1 LNRVTIGKA
10 VPCESRRTVAA
21 DSVRTHRADCIGGAR
36 IGSNTG
42 VDTTPVPADLLV
54 PTLAVR
60 CATRFWSRRELAI
73 DICIPDIS
81 GNAHANHSP
90 LWQGVLHTALSVAS
104 ARLQFCA
111 GIPANLLQTGLPTGT
126 ISVNTALWLYHRD
139 GEAACCVR
147 ITLVVGDALT
157 TCPVAAHYAICI
169 DSTVTRIY
177 AFLIPACEHLGALF
191 VDHTLWVVAF
201 YVGVASPPIGAEAAS
216 SVISCFTASS
226 YAALR

>member
-1 LNRVTIGKA
+1 MGK
-10 VPCESRRTVAA
+10 VANKNV
-21 DSVRTHRADCIGGAR
+21 S
-36 IGSNTG
+36 
-42 VDTTPVPADLLV
+42 L
-54 PTLAVR
+54 
-60 CATRFWSRRELAI
+60 TRE
-73 DICIPDIS
+73 
-81 GNAHANHSP
+81 
-90 LWQGVLHTALSVAS
+90 T
-104 ARLQFCA
+104 
-111 GIPANLLQTGLPTGT
+111 
-126 ISVNTALWLYHRD
+126 
-139 GEAACCVR
+139 ACCVR

>member
-1 LNRVTIGKA
+1 
-10 VPCESRRTVAA
+10 
-21 DSVRTHRADCIGGAR
+21 VRTHRADCVGGAR
-36 IGSNTG
+36 IGSNAG

-54 PTLAVR
+54 PTLTVR
-60 CATRFWSRRELAI
+60 CATRLWSRRELAI

-90 LWQGVLHTALSVAS
+90 LRQGVLHTALSIAS

-111 GIPANLLQTGLPTGT
+111 GIPANLLQTRLPTGT

-191 VDHTLWVVAF
+191 VDHTLGVVAF
-201 YVGVASPPIGAEAAS
+201 NVGVASPPIGAEAAS
-216 SVISCFTASS
+216 TMISCLAASS